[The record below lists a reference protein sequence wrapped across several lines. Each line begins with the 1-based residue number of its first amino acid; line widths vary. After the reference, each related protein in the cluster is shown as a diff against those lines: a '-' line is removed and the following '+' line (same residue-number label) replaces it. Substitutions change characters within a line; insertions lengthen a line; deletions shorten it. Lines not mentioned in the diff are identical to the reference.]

1 MKLAQKLLFPLCLL
15 VASVGTA
22 AAQTYPA
29 KPVRLI
35 VPFAPGG
42 AVDIAG
48 RIMAQALTTA
58 LHQSFIVENRPG
70 VGGLLA
76 LDAVAKSAPDGYTLA
91 VGAAGPLTISPSLYK
106 DRGFDP
112 LTQLAPVIWFAS
124 TPGVLVV
131 KTGLKATNLK
141 ELLALSKSTSAGLNM
156 ASAGSGSIN
165 HLMGEYFQSQAGVKW
180 VHVPYKGS
188 SPALTDLMGG
198 GVDVTMDLVP
208 TATPYVKAGKLRAI
222 AVTTTKRS
230 RHIPEVPTL
239 QELGYKDFNVSS
251 WLSLLAPK
259 GTSPEI
265 VAKLNTALNAALKS
279 PEMQERLAAIGAEPE
294 GGAPERVAQQVRV
307 EMARWAE
314 IIRASG
320 AKPE

>member
-1 MKLAQKLLFPLCLL
+1 MNLARTLLFPLCL
-15 VASVGTA
+15 VAVSVSSATA
-22 AAQTYPA
+22 QSYPT
-29 KPVRLI
+29 KPVRLV
-35 VPFAPGG
+35 VPFARGG

-58 LHQSFIVENRPG
+58 LRQSFIVENRPG
-70 VGGLLA
+70 AGGLIA
-76 LDAVAKSAPDGYTLA
+76 LEAMAKSAPDGYTLA

-106 DRGFDP
+106 DRDFDP

-131 KTGLKATNLK
+131 KNGLKAADLP
-141 ELLALSKSTSAGLNM
+141 ELIALSKSSVTGLNM

-180 VHVPYKGS
+180 VHIPYKGS
-188 SPALTDLMGG
+188 SPALTDMIGG
-198 GVDVTMDLVP
+198 GADVMMDIVP
-208 TATPYVKAGKLRAI
+208 TAAPYVKAGKLRAI
-222 AVTTTKRS
+222 AVTTAKRS
-230 RHIPEVPTL
+230 RQLPDVPTL
-239 QELGYKDFNVSS
+239 QELGYRNFNVSS

-259 GTSPEI
+259 GTSLEI
-265 VAKLNTALNAALKS
+265 VAALNAALNAALKS
-279 PEMQERLAAIGAEPE
+279 PEMQERLAVLGAEPK
-294 GGAPERVAQQVRV
+294 GGAPERVTQQIRV
-307 EMARWAE
+307 ELPRWAQ

>member
-1 MKLAQKLLFPLCLL
+1 MKLARTLFFPLCLL
-15 VASVGTA
+15 AASVGLAT
-22 AAQTYPA
+22 AQTYPT

-48 RIMAQALTTA
+48 RLMAQTLSTA

-112 LTQLAPVIWFAS
+112 LTQLVPVIWFAS

-131 KTGLKATNLK
+131 KPGLQATNLK
-141 ELLALSKSTSAGLNM
+141 ELLALSRSTAGNLNM

-180 VHVPYKGS
+180 VHIPYKGS

-198 GVDVTMDLVP
+198 GVDLMMDLVP

-230 RHIPEVPTL
+230 RQLPEVPTL

-259 GTSPEI
+259 GTPLEI
-265 VAKLNTALNAALKS
+265 VAKLNTTLNAALKS

-294 GGAPERVAQQVRV
+294 GGTPERVAQQVRV
-307 EMARWAE
+307 EMPRWAE